1 MAFFKKLKDR
11 LFNSSSK
18 LEKGLDAIVD
28 DGGEVDEKTPV
39 IEDAQVTVVAATT
52 DVTPEPEPEP
62 ELNQNLKSSRRLNLP
77 QRPVSWA
84 GSLDARPPS
93 R

>member
-39 IEDAQVTVVAATT
+39 IEGAQ
-52 DVTPEPEPEP
+52 
-62 ELNQNLKSSRRLNLP
+62 
-77 QRPVSWA
+77 
-84 GSLDARPPS
+84 
-93 R
+93 